1 MCGIIGIMTRDGA
14 PPDSKLLNKMTASI
28 SHRGP
33 DGEGRYVA
41 HGTAL
46 AQVRLAIIDL
56 QTGNQ
61 PIHEPGG
68 AALVANAEIYN
79 YRELSKELPKVT
91 FSSKS
96 DCEPPLHLYRKHGS
110 NFAEHLRGM
119 YAIAIYDA
127 AKDYLLLARDPFG
140 IKPLYYC
147 EADGFFAFSSE
158 PRAFLTA
165 NIVPS
170 GLKRQRQE
178 ELLQLQFTCG
188 RETIFPKI
196 YRVLPGETL
205 VVRGGRIIERLK
217 IDMLPPEHPN
227 QIHQI
232 SLSEALDQLDHTL
245 EESVRMHQRS
255 DVPYGL
261 FLSGGVDSSAILALM
276 TRLNEHPIR
285 AFTIGFSN
293 TSVNDERDHARK
305 VAKSVGAE
313 HLEVEFSENDFW
325 KFLPQVAAA
334 VDDPTA
340 DYAILPT
347 WKLAREAAQ
356 ELKVVLCGEGGDE
369 LFAGYGRYRS
379 QLRPWWRGGRTLR
392 SRGLLDGLGVLRSE
406 PKSWRDSIY
415 AAQTTATL
423 PNRSKLQIAQ
433 ATDCADWLPN
443 DLLTKLDR
451 CLMTH
456 GLEGRT
462 PFLDREVAKVAF
474 LLPDELKI
482 KKGLGKWL
490 LRQWLENI
498 LPEAKPFER
507 KRGFTV
513 PVGEW
518 IRGKG
523 KKLGPLVAAHP
534 AINDI
539 CHSDRVEKL
548 FQSASKRAGNAA
560 WVLLFYALWHDALI
574 GNKSR
579 EGDVFDSLS
588 QTRTV

>member
-1 MCGIIGIMTRDGA
+1 MCGIAGIMTRDGSS
-14 PPDSKLLNKMTASI
+14 PDRDRLDRMIASI
-28 SHRGP
+28 GHRGP
-33 DGEGRYVA
+33 DGEGLHIARGV
-41 HGTAL
+41 AL

-56 QTGNQ
+56 ETGDQ

-79 YRELSKELPKVT
+79 YRELRNDLPEIN
-91 FSSKS
+91 FSSNS
-96 DCEPPLHLYRKHGS
+96 DCEPPLHLYRKHGAD
-110 NFAEHLRGM
+110 FAEHLRGM

-127 AKDYLLLARDPFG
+127 AKDCLLLARDPFG

-158 PRAFLTA
+158 PRAFLA
-165 NIVPS
+165 ADIVS
-170 GLKRQRQE
+170 NTLDERRRE

-188 RETIFPKI
+188 RETIFPHI
-196 YRVLPGETL
+196 RRVLPGETL
-205 VVRGGRIIERLK
+205 VVRGGRIVERRQ
-217 IDMLPPEHPN
+217 IDMLPRDRQEE
-227 QIHQI
+227 IH
-232 SLSEALDQLDHTL
+232 SLSHSEALDRLDRTL
-245 EESVRMHQRS
+245 EESVRLHQRS

-261 FLSGGVDSSAILALM
+261 FLSGGIDSSAILALM
-276 TRLNEHPIR
+276 TRLNEHPVR
-285 AFTIGFSN
+285 AFTVGFSN
-293 TSVNDERDHARK
+293 AAVHDERDHARE
-305 VAKSVGAE
+305 VAKRVGAE
-313 HLEVEFSENDFW
+313 HMEVEFSENDFW
-325 KFLPQVAAA
+325 NFLPQVAAA

-379 QLRPWWRGGRTLR
+379 QLRPWWQGGRTLR
-392 SRGLLDGLGVLRSE
+392 SKGILDGLGLLREE
-406 PKSWRDSIY
+406 PKSWRDSLD
-415 AAQTTATL
+415 AAQATATF
-423 PNRSKLQIAQ
+423 PHRTRLQIAQ

-474 LLPDELKI
+474 SLPDEMKI

-490 LRQWLENI
+490 LRQWLERV
-498 LPEAKPFER
+498 LPEAQPFER

-518 IRGKG
+518 IKSKG
-523 KKLGPLVAAHP
+523 DKLGSLVAAHP
-534 AINDI
+534 AIAEI
-539 CHSDRVEKL
+539 CYSNRVEKV
-548 FQSASKRAGNAA
+548 FRSSNKRAGKAA
-560 WVLLFYALWHDALI
+560 WVLLFYALWHNGLTH
-574 GNKSR
+574 GRSS

-588 QTRTV
+588 QTTTV